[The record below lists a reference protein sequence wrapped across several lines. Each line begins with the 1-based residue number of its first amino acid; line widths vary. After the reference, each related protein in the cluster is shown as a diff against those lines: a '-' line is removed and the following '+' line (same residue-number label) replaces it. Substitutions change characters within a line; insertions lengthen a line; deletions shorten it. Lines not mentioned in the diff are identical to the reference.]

1 MTVRFRRS
9 MKIAPGIRIN
19 FNTHSTSLSL
29 GPRGAH
35 YTMNS
40 NGRRTVSAGIP
51 VVKKMEWAIK
61 FNEIVRRDTKTKASI
76 EAIDWTYFVSWE
88 CRIKENA
95 LEEAIEIQ
103 KLMKRKSSKRRKEQH
118 L

>member
-1 MTVRFRRS
+1 MTHNFLRMYSSQRPIDAAN
-9 MKIAPGIRIN
+9 IAVYVHGCYWHRHKDCAIRQ
-19 FNTHSTSLSL
+19 
-29 GPRGAH
+29 
-35 YTMNS
+35 
-40 NGRRTVSAGIP
+40 IP